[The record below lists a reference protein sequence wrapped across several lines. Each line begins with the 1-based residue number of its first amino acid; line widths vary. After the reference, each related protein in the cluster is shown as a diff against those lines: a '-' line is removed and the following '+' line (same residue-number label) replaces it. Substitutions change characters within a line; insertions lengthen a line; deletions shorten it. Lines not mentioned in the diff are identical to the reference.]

1 MEIRSNTQQSRSA
14 SPKVGLIWSARDS
27 GVERGGRA
35 PTNKAWWN
43 SSEGGAPT
51 QIRVLYHN
59 ARAGPSRATHRSTE
73 SVAQ

>member
-14 SPKVGLIWSARDS
+14 SPNVGLIWSARDRAI
-27 GVERGGRA
+27 ERGGVPPQTKHGGTAAR
-35 PTNKAWWN
+35 
-43 SSEGGAPT
+43 GGAPT

-73 SVAQ
+73 SVAR